1 MVLGKSSRSDD
12 GRKPR
17 GADPATGRLV
27 EERRVAAWIGKSI
40 VIEGDLASSEDLTI
54 AGRIEG
60 DISVPEHSLTI
71 TPDARIRGNIEAR
84 FVAVHGA
91 VTGTITAKEKVEV
104 AETGSVD
111 GDILA
116 PRIAIAEGATLR
128 GQVGVEAPAVPA

>member
-1 MVLGKSSRSDD
+1 M
-12 GRKPR
+12 
-17 GADPATGRLV
+17 
-27 EERRVAAWIGKSI
+27 AAWIGKSI

-71 TPDARIRGNIEAR
+71 TPDARIRGNVEAK

-91 VTGTITAKEKVEV
+91 VNGTITASEKVEV

-111 GDILA
+111 GDIHA
-116 PRIAIAEGATLR
+116 PRMMIAEGATLR
-128 GQVGVEAPAVPA
+128 GQVGVKAPAVPT